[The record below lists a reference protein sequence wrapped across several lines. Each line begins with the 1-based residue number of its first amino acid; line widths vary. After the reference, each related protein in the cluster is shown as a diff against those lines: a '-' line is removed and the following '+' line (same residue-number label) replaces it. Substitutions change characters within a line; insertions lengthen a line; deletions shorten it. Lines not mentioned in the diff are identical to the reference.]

1 MTWISHK
8 PDGSKSLDSRGHPSS
23 DIQAPSELEDRDGLP
38 AIGSI
43 SLGQR
48 ASIEVLSDDVLL
60 TRLWLLPGVVS
71 HGIGTRLVHVCQRW
85 RLIVFASPRSLDL
98 QLYCTPRTPVKKTL
112 DYWPA
117 FPITIRCGR
126 SQHADTSCERLFPED
141 GDNVIAALQR
151 HNRVRSIDLCLT
163 YSVMEKLSTQVKEP
177 LSELEVLVLR
187 SISSRHFFPSNL
199 PFRWSSRL
207 RVLHLTDI
215 SLPSLPLL
223 LSSSPNLVDLQ
234 LHRSS
239 EFPPPAALANALSGM
254 TRLESLS
261 LLSDSFHRVG
271 APLPSGRRVIL
282 PALTRLDFRGFSQYL
297 EGLVAE
303 IDAPCLGKIEITFVG
318 LVRGLSEIGQFVN
331 LIEAQR
337 SHSRAEIRTNMDD
350 ISIRFTPRPSELGS
364 PSSPYFI
371 LRIHRTRLDHQLSS
385 MDCVCNLLPPFLL
398 GTGDLGIITRPP
410 SSGQDDID
418 GENWLRLLR
427 PFSRAEKFYV
437 AGELATDIMHA
448 LQQVEGQF
456 ATVLPALR
464 KLYVA
469 MESGSHCALQA
480 AVASFKTSRQL
491 SGRPIEVEYSG
502 TQLGTGQKIV
512 EGWRS

>member
-1 MTWISHK
+1 MISYK
-8 PDGSKSLDSRGHPSS
+8 PDGSEPLDSRGQGRGHPSS
-23 DIQAPSELEDRDGLP
+23 DIQAPSEVEDHDGLP
-38 AIGSI
+38 AIGSV

-60 TRLWLLPGVVS
+60 AVFGFYLASSSWDWHRLA
-71 HGIGTRLVHVCQRW
+71 HVCQRW
-85 RLIVFASPRSLDL
+85 RFVVFASPRSLDL

-126 SQHADTSCERLFPED
+126 AQHADASCERLCPEE
-141 GDNVIAALQR
+141 GDNIIAALQH

-177 LSELEVLVLR
+177 LSELEDLVLR

-207 RVLHLTDI
+207 RVLNLTDI

-239 EFPPPAALANALSGM
+239 EFPPPAALANALSGT
-254 TRLESLS
+254 TRLESLA
-261 LLSDSFHRVG
+261 LLSDSFHHAGV
-271 APLPSGRRVIL
+271 PLPSGRRVIL
-282 PALTRLDFRGFSQYL
+282 PALTRLKFRGYSQYL

-303 IDAPCLGKIEITFVG
+303 IDAPCLAKIEITFVG
-318 LVRGLSEIGQFVN
+318 LVSSLSEIGQFIN

-337 SHSRAEIRTNMDD
+337 SHSRAEIRTNTND
-350 ISIRFTPRPSELGS
+350 ISIRFTPGPSELES
-364 PSSPYFI
+364 PSSRYFV
-371 LRIHRTRLDHQLSS
+371 LRIHRTRLNYQLSS
-385 MDCVCNLLPPFLL
+385 MGCVCDLLPPFLF

-410 SSGQDDID
+410 SSEQHGID

-427 PFSRAEKFYV
+427 PFSRAERFYV

-448 LQQVEGQF
+448 LQRADGDF

-469 MESGSHCALQA
+469 MKSGSPCEAFQA
-480 AVASFKTSRQL
+480 AVASFKTARQL
-491 SGRPIEVEYSG
+491 SGRPIEVEYYSG
-502 TQLGTGQKIV
+502 TRLGTG
-512 EGWRS
+512 